1 MIKVKRPLM
10 KLVKLIEL
18 PYHKENNGDL
28 VVVEGEIIPFSI
40 KRVFNVRQQKGDIRG
55 KHAHRHCSQLL
66 ICTNG
71 AVEVKCDDSRTTEI
85 YVLDK
90 PNFGLFI
97 PPGIWADQKY
107 LENNTILTVLCDRP
121 FEEADYIRNYD
132 DFKIFYANKI

>member
-1 MIKVKRPLM
+1 M

-71 AVEVKCDDSRTTEI
+71 AVEVKCDDISTTEI

-107 LENNTILTVLCDRP
+107 IENNTILTVLCDRP
-121 FEEADYIRNYD
+121 YEEADYLRNYE
-132 DFKIFYANKI
+132 DFKLFSKQNIG

>member
-1 MIKVKRPLM
+1 M

-55 KHAHRHCSQLL
+55 KHAHLHCSQLL

-107 LENNTILTVLCDRP
+107 IENNTILTVLCDRP
-121 FEEADYIRNYD
+121 FEEADYLRNYD
-132 DFKIFYANKI
+132 DFKLFVKQNIG

>member
-1 MIKVKRPLM
+1 M
-10 KLVKLIEL
+10 KLVKLIEF
-18 PYHKENNGDL
+18 PFFKENNGDL

-55 KHAHRHCSQLL
+55 RHAHRHCSQLL

-71 AVEVKCDDSRTTEI
+71 AVEVKCDDSRSTEI
-85 YVLDK
+85 YLLDK

-107 LENNTILTVLCDRP
+107 IENNTILTVLCNRP
-121 FEEADYIRNYD
+121 FEEADYLRNYE
-132 DFKIFYANKI
+132 DFKLFSKQNIG